1 MTTQE
6 KVIHQFAYQLREMV
20 KQSTLP
26 MFDYHKNNIG
36 TVETFW
42 LSEYTE
48 ILQDYDGIIQLARK
62 ERICPFTFH
71 FPDFPYIKLVFR
83 QQEATETAES
93 ETVSVSIETGY
104 IREIQVEE
112 DRLSYIPLA
121 STSHILVLSPYHCVY
136 KTGKGRTYPFL
147 FSFVNFLSPYF
158 FSNRMREECQKYY
171 SLLYSCLDSFSDL
184 YLWKDIRREYPNL
197 DTGEKCLVPVSF
209 AELFQYHTKKEW
221 ILAKT
226 AKKYQRLVSVNWNKF
241 PLSFSY
247 FLLKS
252 AHHLTPEALRKIV
265 NFPKSYQETIVQEFN
280 HELQLENRGLPI
292 QEQIETFL
300 SMVISVQVHPQHQ
313 VYKNTNTMFVID
325 DYIAIFTE
333 RKQPLSLRHRTIKG
347 LKREHDVL
355 ATQVDLELLQK
366 QYPKFKIPKRSCFR
380 GLREILPSEFRWL
393 QTLEDL
399 AIERREMHNCVTT
412 YTGRIMKDECAIYD
426 VVIHQHRYCVEF
438 RQNEAREY
446 YIFQMELPC
455 NRGYYKEDV
464 KEITKYGILNRLQY

>member
-1 MTTQE
+1 MTTQQE
-6 KVIHQFAYQLREMV
+6 VIHKFAFELRQFVEKSSIPL
-20 KQSTLP
+20 
-26 MFDYHKNNIG
+26 FDYYKNKTG
-36 TVETFW
+36 TAETFW
-42 LSEYTE
+42 LSENAE
-48 ILQDYDGIIQLARK
+48 ILQDYNGIIELARK

-104 IREIQVEE
+104 ITEIQVEE
-112 DRLSYIPLA
+112 NRLSYIPLA

-171 SLLYSCLDSFSDL
+171 SRLYSCLDSFSDL

-252 AHHLTPEALRKIV
+252 ARHLTPEALRRIV
-265 NFPKSYQETIVQEFN
+265 NLPKSYQETIVQEFN
-280 HELQLENRGLPI
+280 HELQLENRGVPI

-313 VYKNTNTMFVID
+313 VYKNTNTMFLID
-325 DYIAIFTE
+325 DYIAMFTE

-347 LKREHDVL
+347 LKREHDAL

-366 QYPKFKIPKRSCFR
+366 QYPKFKIPKRSRFR

-399 AIERREMHNCVTT
+399 AIERKEMHNCVAS
-412 YTGRIMKDECAIYD
+412 YASLIQKDECAIYD
-426 VVIHQHRYCVEF
+426 AEINGRRYCIEF
-438 RQNEAREY
+438 RINEMKQY
-446 YIFQMELPC
+446 YIRQMELPC
-455 NRGYYKEDV
+455 NRGYFLNDIAVIERL
-464 KEITKYGILNRLQY
+464 GIQNRI